1 MKKGLLIINLLE
13 DSFYIVSLFM
23 IGLIV
28 ADVLS
33 PEKIAVFNNVL
44 SFMCHQQPERC
55 FFILGIPLGLCARC
69 LGIYLGF
76 ALCSKNIHKFRQ
88 YSYLYYLSIIY
99 IISDLIIELG
109 LGVPLNNN
117 SRFFFG
123 LVFSYLAVI
132 SLNLIRNY
140 IVQKIGRRTLQIK
153 TAFPP
158 RMIDE

>member
-44 SFMCHQQPERC
+44 SFMCHQQSERC
-55 FFILGIPLGLCARC
+55 FFILGQPLGLCARC

-76 ALCSKNIHKFRQ
+76 ALCSKNIGKLRRS
-88 YSYLYYLSIIY
+88 SYLYYLSIIF

-109 LGVPLNNN
+109 LGIPLNNV

-123 LVFSYLAVI
+123 LIFSYLAVI
-132 SLNLIRNY
+132 SLNLMRNY
-140 IVQKIGRRTLQIK
+140 IVHKIGRRSLQIK
-153 TAFPP
+153 NAFLLK
-158 RMIDE
+158 M